1 MRLHRLEVTAFGPF
15 AGTVEVDLDAVS
27 AGGLFLI
34 RGATGAGK
42 TSLLDAVAFALYAD
56 VPGARSKKQLHSD
69 HAERGTVPSVTL
81 EFTATG
87 RRLKIERSPEFH
99 RPKSRGDGE
108 TKVQANAVLWEHRGG
123 QWVPLS
129 TRHDEIADV
138 VKDVLGMGLEQFSKV
153 VLLPQGDFAAFLR
166 ATPEERREL
175 LQRLFDVS
183 AFAGLEEWF
192 AAQRKASA
200 SHLAEHRAALNA
212 DLAVLADVLAD
223 APASDGGSRNWSE
236 LSLTELPAALESTR
250 RSLDAGSMA
259 RLATVDATRLADA
272 AATTAHATSTQTAA
286 RRVRGQSALAA
297 IAALEAED
305 DTRSETVARV
315 ALAERAAS
323 VGGDLKALDRVTA
336 ALQSAHDLAAST
348 EPNVAPWSST
358 GPGQAAVDNSDNL
371 DNLIHRLDAGGE
383 ALATACR
390 LRSSLEAREATRERL
405 VQGLATARQGV
416 ERSLTA
422 LHAHQEQAVVAID
435 ALGAAQQDA
444 AKVDGA
450 TARVERES
458 ARLGMRRA
466 LDTTQHQQAE
476 AESALG
482 AQRTLTQDLRDVY
495 QDRLQAKLDAMAG
508 ELASQLQQA
517 QPCPVCGSA
526 DHPAPAPS
534 GDLVSAEEVAAA
546 ESAWQSAAARLGTAE
561 RTVAALGATLT
572 QLHGQLGDEERDERA
587 LVGAV
592 TEARRVLAELTSSA
606 ARLEHSRARVESVEA
621 AVESLTSQLATLR
634 EGAATA
640 ASRIEA
646 LDAELATESASLAT
660 IIVEH
665 AESCPCAQWGR
676 ADNGFAT
683 SLADPDRL
691 DATIVHHDNA
701 AAATT
706 AHAASL
712 RELARAT
719 RDHHGVVAATGDSFR
734 SAGFSSAVEARAGL
748 LPTVEVARLRAAVAA
763 HDEALVVARTT
774 LDEPGVLAAL
784 EAPAPD
790 VPALAGVVD
799 AAHAAYTAAVAADT
813 LVRRTLAGLD
823 RVRGSLTRR
832 CAQIVEAESRH
843 QVLQELADTVAGTSA
858 NNELRM
864 RLSAFVLA
872 ARLEKV
878 ATLANERLS
887 GMGEGRYQLRHTD
900 HLAAR
905 GARSGL
911 GLEVL
916 DLWTG
921 QSRDTASLSGGESF
935 MASLALALGLADA
948 VREESGGFDLQTL
961 FVDEGFGTL
970 DDESLEQV
978 MAVLDDLREGGRAVG
993 VVSHVAELRTRIPSQ
1008 VVVRKTERGSSVTI
1022 SSAQVT
1028 TTDEAAPAA

>member
-1 MRLHRLEVTAFGPF
+1 VRLHRLAVTAFGPF

-99 RPKSRGDGE
+99 RPKTRGGGE
-108 TKVQANAVLWEHRGG
+108 TKVQAKAVLWEHRGG
-123 QWVPLS
+123 QWVALS

-175 LQRLFDVS
+175 LQRLFEVS
-183 AFAGLEEWF
+183 AFAGIEEWF
-192 AAQRKASA
+192 AAQRKDSA
-200 SHLAEHRAALNA
+200 ALVAEHRAALNS

-223 APASDGGSRNWSE
+223 APAVDGGSRNWSE
-236 LSLTELPAALESTR
+236 LPLTELPSALDAARL
-250 RSLDAGSMA
+250 SLDAGSTA
-259 RLATVDATRLADA
+259 RLAAVDATRLSDA
-272 AATTAHATSTQTAA
+272 AATTAHASATETAA
-286 RRVRGQSALAA
+286 RRLRGLAA
-297 IAALEAED
+297 QSTLAALEAEQ
-305 DTRSETVARV
+305 DTHAAAVAR
-315 ALAERAAS
+315 LELGERAAS
-323 VGGDLKALDRVTA
+323 VEGDLKALDRVTV
-336 ALQSAHDLAAST
+336 ALRSAQDRVADT
-348 EPNVAPWSST
+348 EPDVARWALT
-358 GPGQAAVDNSDNL
+358 GRRQAAVDLLVESL
-371 DNLIHRLDAGGE
+371 DSGG
-383 ALATACR
+383 AFLATAGR
-390 LRSSLEAREATRERL
+390 LHTSLAARQATRQRL
-405 VQGLATARQGV
+405 VQALTSAQQAA
-416 ERSLTA
+416 ERSTTA
-422 LHAHQEQAVVAID
+422 LSAHRDEAARATE
-435 ALGAAQQDA
+435 ALGAAQQSA
-444 AKVDGA
+444 AKVEAA
-450 TARVERES
+450 TARVAQGS
-458 ARLGMRRA
+458 ALLKARRA
-466 LDTTQHQQAE
+466 IDATLRQQVQ
-476 AESALG
+476 AESAIG
-482 AQRTLTQDLRDVY
+482 AQRTLTQDLCDVY
-495 QDRLQAKLDAMAG
+495 QDRRQARLDAMAG
-508 ELASQLQQA
+508 ELASRLEQA
-517 QPCPVCGSA
+517 QPCPLCGSP
-526 DHPAPAPS
+526 DHPSPAPT
-534 GDLVSAEEVAAA
+534 GNLVSAEDVAAA
-546 ESAWQSAAARLGTAE
+546 ETAWQSAAAQLGSAE
-561 RTVAALGATLT
+561 RTAAGLAATLT
-572 QLHGQLGDEERDERA
+572 PLREQLGDEERDEDA
-587 LVGAV
+587 LSVAL
-592 TEARRVLAELTSSA
+592 TESRQLLAELTSSA
-606 ARLEHSRARVESVEA
+606 ATVDQARATVESVNA
-621 AVESLTSQLATLR
+621 AVESVTTQLAALR
-634 EGAATA
+634 EEAATA

-646 LDAELATESASLAT
+646 LDAELATESAALTTAVT
-660 IIVEH
+660 AH
-665 AESCPCAQWGR
+665 CDSCPCTGQGP
-676 ADNGFAT
+676 ADQGLLAH
-683 SLADPDRL
+683 LADPDRL
-691 DATIVHHDNA
+691 DATTTHHQA
-701 AAATT
+701 AVVAAT

-712 RELARAT
+712 RELSRAT
-719 RDHHGVVAATGDSFR
+719 RDHAEVVAATGDSFR
-734 SAGFSSAVEARAGL
+734 AAGFTDAAQARAGL
-748 LPTVEVARLRAAVAA
+748 LPTAEVARLRAAVAA
-763 HDEALVVARTT
+763 HLEAALVARTT
-774 LDEPGVLAAL
+774 LDEPGVRAAL

-790 VPALAGVVD
+790 VTALAAARD

-832 CAQIVEAESRH
+832 CAQITQAESRH
-843 QVLQELADTVAGTSA
+843 QVLRELADTVAGTSP
-858 NNELRM
+858 NNALRM

-887 GMGEGRYQLRHTD
+887 GMGEGRYQLRHSD

-921 QSRDTASLSGGESF
+921 QTRDTSSLSGGESF

-993 VVSHVAELRTRIPSQ
+993 VVSHVAELRTRIPNQ
-1008 VVVRKTERGSSVTI
+1008 VVVRKTERGSSV
-1022 SSAQVT
+1022 QVT